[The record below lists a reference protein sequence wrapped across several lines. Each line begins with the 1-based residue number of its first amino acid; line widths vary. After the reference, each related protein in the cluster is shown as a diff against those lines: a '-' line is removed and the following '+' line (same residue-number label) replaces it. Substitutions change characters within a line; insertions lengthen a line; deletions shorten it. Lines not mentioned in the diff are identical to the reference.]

1 VEVLEQPRAALHGFT
16 RATTLPTTDV
26 NFGTLTQV
34 TTPVAKNMDHDH
46 AYLRAGLGQLWS

>member
-1 VEVLEQPRAALHGFT
+1 VEVLDQPRAALHGFT
-16 RATTLPTTDV
+16 RATTDV
-26 NFGTLTQV
+26 NFTQA